1 MISLKSKMGI
11 AIVAVCGAGIV
22 ALATGLWLPS
32 MMKPSSRAERF
43 DTISRQELRNLYQ
56 HLDTYREAH
65 AGKLPADLNELE
77 KATGYFTG
85 LTQDARNKRISA
97 LEYPISGSTSTG
109 KRVIAAYQ
117 ISGGPRLLLLDS
129 GEVVGEQ

>member
-1 MISLKSKMGI
+1 MISLKSKVGV
-11 AIVAVCGAGIV
+11 AIITVCGAGIV
-22 ALATGLWLPS
+22 ALAASLWLPS

-43 DTISRQELRNLYQ
+43 DTLSRQELRNLYQ
-56 HLDTYREAH
+56 HLETYREAH

-77 KATGYFTG
+77 KATGYFSG
-85 LTQDARNKRISA
+85 LTQDAHNKRMSEI
-97 LEYPISGSTSTG
+97 EYPSSGSTSAG

-117 ISGGPRLLLLDS
+117 IAGGYRFLLLES